1 MYADTL
7 PFIDKTSVIS
17 TSSHGSLLLFFI
29 YYFFSESQRC
39 WSQTKLVIRASADDF
54 ASNRIVESDII
65 EEMYST
71 INQTLFG
78 DRLSIIDY
86 IIPITRVNGPNVIA
100 SFINSR
106 QLFSKN
112 KHFPV
117 LM

>member
-17 TSSHGSLLLFFI
+17 TSSHGSLLLFII

-54 ASNRIVESDII
+54 ASNRIVERDII

-78 DRLSIIDY
+78 DRLSIIDH
-86 IIPITRVNGPNVIA
+86 PNNTGEWTKCNCE
-100 SFINSR
+100 FY
-106 QLFSKN
+106 QLEAIVF
-112 KHFPV
+112 
-117 LM
+117 